1 MSRLFLWKKKDG
13 RFLYLLF
20 FRVVLLELFGLTKP
34 TPPPKRETPFFIQV
48 HGKDFPVTIHIE
60 NRYNSR
66 VSVNAKEINIR
77 ISSRLSKA
85 EQKKQADHFLK
96 WAKEK
101 LDGKPQLME
110 ELPQRNYADG
120 EILQIG
126 GQVFFIRI
134 ISQAKPKSSARISG
148 QQLVIHLAAGLHEEA
163 RKNTLS
169 YLISRCLC
177 KFFQPVIDKRLRQLN
192 EQYIQR
198 PLYQVKL
205 KYNTTN
211 WGSCSTQGNINIS
224 LRLLFAPA
232 EVVDYVLIH
241 ELVHLIHHNHSA
253 AFWKK
258 VSSIMPDYRT
268 CEAHLKAFHLKYY
281 L

>member
-1 MSRLFLWKKKDG
+1 MSFIHLS
-13 RFLYLLF
+13 F
-20 FRVVLLELFGLTKP
+20 FCNVLLELFEKLVSSA
-34 TPPPKRETPFFIQV
+34 PPPTLLDKHFFIQV
-48 HGKDFPVTIHIE
+48 QGKDFPVTIRIE
-60 NRYNSR
+60 SRYNSR
-66 VSVNAKEINIR
+66 VSVNAKGIQIR

-120 EILQIG
+120 EILHIG
-126 GQVFFIRI
+126 GQTFFIRI
-134 ISQAKPKSSARISG
+134 ISHTQQKSSARITG
-148 QQLVIHLAAGLHEEA
+148 QQLVIHLAAGLHEDA
-163 RKNTLS
+163 RRNTLS
-169 YLISRCLC
+169 YLVSRCLC
-177 KFFQPVIDKRLRQLN
+177 KYFQPIIDKRLRQLN
-192 EQYIQR
+192 DQFIQR
-198 PLYQVKL
+198 PLHQVKL

-224 LRLLFAPA
+224 LRLLFAPP

-258 VSSIMPDYRT
+258 VSSIMPDYRK
-268 CEAHLKAFHLKYY
+268 CEAHLKDYHLRYY